1 MAAGAG
7 FLKHVCRPSETGAGP
22 VEKLQPASRRD
33 PPVGADSI
41 SARPA
46 PPQAPRAGYDPPPA
60 NLGRHPARRD
70 GRAHPNGRRA
80 GCPHP
85 AAPRAAATPAGGY
98 GIRPCDR
105 PQGPQPKGKTATL
118 PGPQPPVG
126 DDARIVPRPRPGCQP
141 PRENRNLP
149 RARGCAS
156 HAALSAHALEH
167 AQDVRVGQLDAPA
180 GQAVQAVFFGDAPK
194 RQPLRAQRLRL

>member
-1 MAAGAG
+1 MTLPLQTLAGT
-7 FLKHVCRPSETGAGP
+7 R
-22 VEKLQPASRRD
+22 
-33 PPVGADSI
+33 
-41 SARPA
+41 
-46 PPQAPRAGYDPPPA
+46 
-60 NLGRHPARRD
+60 
-70 GRAHPNGRRA
+70 PNGT
-80 GCPHP
+80 
-85 AAPRAAATPAGGY
+85 AARIRTAVGRDALIPPRPRAAATPAGGY